1 LQVRLP
7 TNFKAAAFHHE
18 QDNAMLRCLQADI
31 EEVRFTTDDGAEIEL
46 PVKLKVHDS
55 VFVPLAKWAMLVAG
69 NYRCVQKEEMRP
81 IQDAV
86 HHDLEQSREIY
97 NWVVELCIGLG
108 GASADFVP
116 FEKYANAAQ
125 SLGSPSSAARA
136 LAAGAKNIERVDKL
150 VQTVAAQKGLHLP
163 SLDETVALVD
173 GWLEKNR
180 AAS

>member
-1 LQVRLP
+1 
-7 TNFKAAAFHHE
+7 
-18 QDNAMLRCLQADI
+18 MLHRLQADI
-31 EEVRFTTDDGAEIEL
+31 EAVRFTADDGAEIEL

-97 NWVVELCIGLG
+97 NWVVELCISLG

-150 VQTVAAQKGLHLP
+150 VQTVAAQKGSHLP

>member
-1 LQVRLP
+1 
-7 TNFKAAAFHHE
+7 
-18 QDNAMLRCLQADI
+18 MLRRLQADI
-31 EEVRFTTDDGAEIEL
+31 EAVRFTADDGAEIEL

-97 NWVVELCIGLG
+97 NWVVELCISLG

-150 VQTVAAQKGLHLP
+150 VQTVAAQKGSHLP

>member
-1 LQVRLP
+1 
-7 TNFKAAAFHHE
+7 
-18 QDNAMLRCLQADI
+18 MLRRLQADI
-31 EEVRFTTDDGAEIEL
+31 EAVRFTTDDGVEIQL

-150 VQTVAAQKGLHLP
+150 VQTVAAQKGSHLP

>member
-1 LQVRLP
+1 
-7 TNFKAAAFHHE
+7 
-18 QDNAMLRCLQADI
+18 MLRRLQADI
-31 EEVRFTTDDGAEIEL
+31 EAVRFTIDDGAEIEL
-46 PVKLKVHDS
+46 PVKLKVHES

-86 HHDLEQSREIY
+86 HHDIEQSRQIY
-97 NWVVELCIGLG
+97 NWVVELCISLG
-108 GASADFVP
+108 GTPADFVP

-150 VQTVAAQKGLHLP
+150 VQTVAAQKDLHLP

>member
-1 LQVRLP
+1 MYKRQ
-7 TNFKAAAFHHE
+7 
-18 QDNAMLRCLQADI
+18 DI
-31 EEVRFTTDDGAEIEL
+31 EAVRFTTDDGAEIEL

>member
-1 LQVRLP
+1 
-7 TNFKAAAFHHE
+7 
-18 QDNAMLRCLQADI
+18 
-31 EEVRFTTDDGAEIEL
+31 
-46 PVKLKVHDS
+46 
-55 VFVPLAKWAMLVAG
+55 
-69 NYRCVQKEEMRP
+69 MRP

-97 NWVVELCIGLG
+97 NWVVELCISLG
-108 GASADFVP
+108 GASSDFVP

-150 VQTVAAQKGLHLP
+150 VQTVAAQKGSHLP
-163 SLDETVALVD
+163 SLDETVTLVD
-173 GWLEKNR
+173 SWLEKNR

>member
-1 LQVRLP
+1 
-7 TNFKAAAFHHE
+7 
-18 QDNAMLRCLQADI
+18 MLRRLQADI
-31 EEVRFTTDDGAEIEL
+31 EAVRFTTDDGAEIEL

-108 GASADFVP
+108 GTSADFVP

-136 LAAGAKNIERVDKL
+136 LAAGAKNIERVDSWCKPL
-150 VQTVAAQKGLHLP
+150 PRKKARICQALTKPLRLSMAGLKKTALRARG
-163 SLDETVALVD
+163 ETVTVL
-173 GWLEKNR
+173 
-180 AAS
+180 SF